1 MFFSKRGDIMENTYL
16 TESDYTKILSFIA
29 QIKKNNNDFQQH
41 VLSLLHDIFGFQHV
55 NFNLINHKLETFNSK
70 LCNITEKA
78 KEQYYDYYHKTDVFS
93 PKTSLNL
100 WNSKNVITISDIMP
114 ISQFEQTEFYMDFLK
129 KDMLYYELVLPLKSN
144 NRLIGGIGV
153 FKEKDED
160 NFSNRDIAILSRLN
174 EFISN
179 DLWSYLQYSNLQ
191 KECLT
196 YYNCFD
202 ETPAGII
209 ILDSNLSITRYN
221 KAAETFACKLHTGNS
236 PHSSMQQ
243 FIYEVISKFS
253 DQINN
258 PQVDITFYHKT
269 YKINI
274 MLNLISSVCE
284 GTDSV
289 YMIFINEESENK
301 LALPDALRGNYNL
314 TIREAEVLSLVK
326 DGLSNE
332 EIAAK
337 LYISTHTVKSH
348 MENIFKKLQVKNR
361 TAALNKIINTH

>member
-1 MFFSKRGDIMENTYL
+1 MENTYL

-41 VLSLLHDIFGFQHV
+41 VLNLLHEIFGFQHV
-55 NFNLINHKLETFNSK
+55 NFNLINHKLETFNSR
-70 LCNITEKA
+70 LCNITENA
-78 KEQYYDYYHKTDVFS
+78 RELYYDYYHKTDVFS
-93 PKTSLNL
+93 PKTSYNL
-100 WNSKNVITISDIMP
+100 WTSKNVITISDIMP
-114 ISQFEQTEFYMDFLK
+114 ISQFENTEFYLDFLR
-129 KDMLYYELVLPLKSN
+129 KDRLYYELVLPLKAN
-144 NRLIGGIGV
+144 NRVIGGIGV
-153 FKEKDED
+153 FKQKDEE
-160 NFSNRDIAILSRLN
+160 NFSNRDIAILGRLN

-179 DLWSYLQYSNLQ
+179 DLWSYLEFSNIQ
-191 KECLT
+191 KECQT

-202 ETPAGII
+202 ETPTGII
-209 ILDSNLSITRYN
+209 ILDRNLSIKRYN
-221 KAAETFACKLHTGNS
+221 RTAETFASKLHAGNS
-236 PHSSMQQ
+236 PHSSIQQ

-284 GTDSV
+284 GMDSV
-289 YMIFINEESENK
+289 YMIFITEENANK
-301 LALPDALRGNYNL
+301 LALTDAQRGNYNL
-314 TIREAEVLSLVK
+314 TAREAEVLSLVK

-332 EIAAK
+332 EIAEK
-337 LYISTHTVKSH
+337 LFISAHTVKSH

-361 TAALNKIINTH
+361 TAALSKIKNTH